1 MGDRATIRIKQA
13 GNDTA
18 IHFYTHWRGSYVNQI
33 VADALVKAD
42 EQGRIRDDHYCARI
56 IFDTLTGLE
65 GGSIGYGI
73 IIGDDCRPFD
83 VEHDSP
89 SIVWNGWNK
98 EPIVG
103 FMDQNDNITY
113 HMPWQDWVNLNAAL
127 NLTSD

>member
-18 IHFYTHWRGSYVNQI
+18 IHFYTHWRGSYVNTV
-33 VADALVKAD
+33 VADALQRAHI
-42 EQGRIRDDHYCARI
+42 EGRITDDSYCARI
-56 IFDTLTGLE
+56 IFDTLTELE
-65 GGSIGYGI
+65 GGSTGYGI

-89 SIVWNGWNK
+89 SIVWTGWNQ

-103 FMDQNDNITY
+103 FMDLNDNITY
-113 HMPWQDWVNLNAAL
+113 HMPWRDWVNLHKAL
-127 NLTSD
+127 TTI